1 MHGSGFLIVIDG
13 DVAIWGR
20 VQIQLSGPLKL
31 KQRLKAEGNETVYT
45 DIYTDKWMVHY
56 LIKFL
61 QHTYSH

>member
-1 MHGSGFLIVIDG
+1 MHGSGFLIVIAG

-45 DIYTDKWMVHY
+45 DKWMVHY

>member
-1 MHGSGFLIVIDG
+1 MAMLPYGVG
-13 DVAIWGR
+13 

-45 DIYTDKWMVHY
+45 DKWMVHY

-61 QHTYSH
+61 QHT